1 MPKRWRT
8 VASNSFTWVIEEERG
23 NNNWVEIF
31 RRHPPFPNEETAVKE
46 IKELRKAKRRDSKGK
61 DHDD

>member
-8 VASNSFTWVIEEERG
+8 AAGGSFTWVIEEKRG
-23 NNNWVEIF
+23 PDWVEIF
-31 RRHPPFPNEETAVKE
+31 RRQPSFDTEEEAVEE
-46 IKELRKAKRRDSKGK
+46 IRELRKAKRRDSKGN

>member
-8 VASNSFTWVIEEERG
+8 AAGNSFTWVIEEERG
-23 NNNWVEIF
+23 KDNWVEIF
-31 RRHPPFPNEETAVKE
+31 RRQPPFANEETAVKE
-46 IKELRKAKRRDSKGK
+46 IRELRKAKRRDSHGK

>member
-8 VASNSFTWVIEEERG
+8 AAGDSFTWVIEERRG
-23 NNNWVEIF
+23 NDWVEIV
-31 RRHPPFPNEETAVKE
+31 RRHPPLATEDAAVEE
-46 IKELRKAKRRDSKGK
+46 IRELRKAKRRDSHGK